1 MLQLWLSKGLRI
13 GMYRMDHP
21 PPHVHVG
28 YGEFELILGLP
39 EGNVLAG
46 YLPKRQLREAR
57 AVCSERGTAW
67 LKLFHYVNP
76 PRHA

>member
-1 MLQLWLSKGLRI
+1 
-13 GMYRMDHP
+13 MYRRDHP

-67 LKLFHYVNP
+67 LKLFYYVNP